1 MHRHIKLLYVNIHKH
16 NLVSFRDKYPDF
28 FRIFQHNKSNGITT
42 NYSIV
47 YGLLTHIRQ
56 QTTMDIELSVPTMDT
71 NLLRQC

>member
-1 MHRHIKLLYVNIHKH
+1 MHRRIKLLYVNIHEN

-28 FRIFQHNKSNGITT
+28 FRIFQHNKSNGITR

-56 QTTMDIELSVPTMDT
+56 QKTMDIKLPVPIIDA